1 MTTYSGWHFLSDP
14 TQLSNDGGPLLP
26 VVELP
31 KGIHPELCSTGFHA
45 SRRPLDA
52 LSFAPG
58 PWLCRVRL
66 EGEVVRDDDKAVGSR
81 RVLLAGPVDVS
92 RELRL
97 FACDC
102 AERVLPL
109 FERERPDD
117 ARPRMAIEIARRY
130 ANGKAVSEE
139 TAAAGDAARA
149 AAGDAAWAA
158 AWAAAG
164 DAARDAAWAA
174 ARAAARAAAWD
185 AAGDAAWAAA
195 RAAAG
200 AAAGDAARD
209 AAGAAARDW
218 QNRRLAKMFRAATA
232 AKENA

>member
-1 MTTYSGWHFLSDP
+1 MSTYTGWHFLADP
-14 TQLSNDGGPLLP
+14 TRLANDGGPLLP

-31 KGIHPELCSTGFHA
+31 KSTRPELCSTGFHA
-45 SRRPLDA
+45 SRGPLDA

-139 TAAAGDAARA
+139 TAAAGDAA
-149 AAGDAAWAA
+149 GDAAWAA
-158 AWAAAG
+158 AWAAARAAAG
-164 DAARDAAWAA
+164 DAARAAAGDAAWAA
-174 ARAAARAAAWD
+174 ARAAARAAA
-185 AAGDAAWAAA
+185 
-195 RAAAG
+195 
-200 AAAGDAARD
+200 GDAARD
-209 AAGAAARDW
+209 AAWDW

>member
-66 EGEVVRDDDKAVGSR
+66 EGEVILEDDKAVGSR
-81 RVLLAGPVDVS
+81 RVLLAGPVDLT

-97 FACDC
+97 FACGC
-102 AERVLPL
+102 AERVLPI
-109 FERERPDD
+109 FERERPGD
-117 ARPRMAIEIARRY
+117 ARPRAAIETARRY
-130 ANGKAVSEE
+130 ANGEATREE
-139 TAAAGDAARA
+139 TAAAGDAA
-149 AAGDAAWAA
+149 
-158 AWAAAG
+158 
-164 DAARDAAWAA
+164 
-174 ARAAARAAAWD
+174 WD
-185 AAGDAAWAAA
+185 AA

-200 AAAGDAARD
+200 AAAGGAAWDAAWD
-209 AAGAAARDW
+209 AAFAAAGGAARAAARDC

>member
-1 MTTYSGWHFLSDP
+1 MTTYTGWHFLADP
-14 TQLSNDGGPLLP
+14 TRLANDGGPLLP

-102 AERVLPL
+102 AERVLPI
-109 FERERPDD
+109 FERERPGD
-117 ARPRMAIEIARRY
+117 ARPRAAIETARRFV
-130 ANGKAVSEE
+130 NGEATDKEMA
-139 TAAAGDAARA
+139 
-149 AAGDAAWAA
+149 
-158 AWAAAG
+158 
-164 DAARDAAWAA
+164 AARDAA
-174 ARAAARAAAWD
+174 R
-185 AAGDAAWAAA
+185 AAA

-200 AAAGDAARD
+200 AAARDAAWDAAWAAAWDAAWDAARDAAWDAAWDAARDAAWDAAGD
-209 AAGAAARDW
+209 AAGAAARDAAWDAAGDW
-218 QNRRLAKMFRAATA
+218 QNRRLLKIFRAATA